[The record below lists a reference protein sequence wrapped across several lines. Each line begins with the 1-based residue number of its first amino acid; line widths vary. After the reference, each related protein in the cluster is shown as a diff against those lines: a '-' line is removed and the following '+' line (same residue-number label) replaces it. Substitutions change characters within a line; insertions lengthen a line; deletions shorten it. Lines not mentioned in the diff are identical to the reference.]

1 MYNILERLRVA
12 SIRSRIYR
20 HMTIVIVYAR
30 YNHCTA
36 VGVAVFRVDGERQ
49 VRVVR
54 LHAQFGSSSRC
65 IPG

>member
-1 MYNILERLRVA
+1 MLA
-12 SIRSRIYR
+12 
-20 HMTIVIVYAR
+20 TIIAQQS
-30 YNHCTA
+30 A